1 MEIKTDRLTL
11 VPLSM
16 EHLQTAYAYSSDPE
30 NTKYMMFL
38 PVDSLDETRRYIADC
53 VAEMQKPVPGYY
65 EFAVLLNGV
74 HIGGV
79 SLYFDTA
86 PDLGELGWIISRAHQ
101 GHGYAAEAARALI
114 IWARDALHIRRFIA
128 HCDADNL
135 ASQAVMRRLG
145 MTLTDTSGTRKNRGS
160 DEQRREYLYEL
171 TI

>member
-1 MEIKTDRLTL
+1 MRIDTERLVL
-11 VPLSM
+11 VPLGL
-16 EHLQTAYAYSSDPE
+16 EHLESTHAYAADPE
-30 NTKYMMFL
+30 TTKYMMFL

-86 PDLGELGWIISRAHQ
+86 PDIGELGWIIAREYQ

-114 IWARDALHIRRFIA
+114 DWGREALNVRRFIA

-135 ASQAVMRRLG
+135 ASQAVMRKLG

-160 DEQRREYLYEL
+160 DELRREYLYEL

>member
-1 MEIKTDRLTL
+1 MKINTERLTL
-11 VPLSM
+11 VPLGP
-16 EHLQTAYAYSSDPE
+16 EHLESTHVYASDPE

-38 PVDSLDETRRYIADC
+38 PVESLDETRKYIADC

-65 EFAVLLNGV
+65 EFAVLLSGV

-86 PDLGELGWIISRAHQ
+86 PDLGELGWIISREHQ

-114 IWARDALHIRRFIA
+114 GWARNALHIQHFIA

-135 ASQAVMRRLG
+135 ASQAVMRKLG
-145 MTLTDTSGTRKNRGS
+145 MALTDASGTRKNRGS
-160 DEQRREYLYEL
+160 DELRREYLYEL